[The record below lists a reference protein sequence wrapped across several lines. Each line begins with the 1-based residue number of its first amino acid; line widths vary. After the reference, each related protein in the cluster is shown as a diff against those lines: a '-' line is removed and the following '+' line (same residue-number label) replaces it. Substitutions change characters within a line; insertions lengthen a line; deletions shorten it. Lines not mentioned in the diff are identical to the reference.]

1 MTYWMWLETIGFK
14 TKGAILMNLEKERKL
29 IVEYGKKLIDSDLT
43 TGTGGNLSILNEDK
57 RQVAISPSGV
67 DYYQVKKE
75 DIVVI
80 DLDGNFVEGNN
91 RPSSELAMHLAVYNN
106 RDDIFSVIHTHSIY
120 ATSIAC
126 LNIDLPPVHYMIAV
140 AGDKV
145 PCAKYASFGT
155 EELAQNAIES
165 LGSKYKAV
173 LLANHGLL
181 SCGTDIKGAFN
192 VAEEIEYVAEVYFR
206 TKAIGEP
213 VIIDAAEMK
222 RMEKA
227 FETYGQ

>member
-1 MTYWMWLETIGFK
+1 MK
-14 TKGAILMNLEKERKL
+14 LEKERKL
-29 IVEYGKKLIDSDLT
+29 IVEYGKKLIDSNLT
-43 TGTGGNLSILNEDK
+43 TGTGGNLSILNKDK
-57 RQVAISPSGV
+57 KLVAISPSGV

-80 DLDGNFVEGNN
+80 DLDGNIVEGNN
-91 RPSSELAMHLAVYNN
+91 KPSSEQAMHLAVYNN

-126 LNIDLPPVHYMIAV
+126 LNMDLPPVHYMIAV

-145 PCAKYASFGT
+145 PCARYASFGT
-155 EELAQNAIES
+155 EELAQNAVES

-181 SCGTDIKGAFN
+181 SCGLDIKGAFN
-192 VAEEIEYVAEVYFR
+192 VAEEVEYVAEVYFR

>member
-1 MTYWMWLETIGFK
+1 MK
-14 TKGAILMNLEKERKL
+14 LEKEREL

-43 TGTGGNLSILNEDK
+43 TGTGGNLSILNKDK
-57 RQVAISPSGV
+57 KLVAISPSGV
-67 DYYQVKKE
+67 DYYKVKKE

-80 DLDGNFVEGNN
+80 DLEGNIVEGKNK
-91 RPSSELAMHLAVYNN
+91 PSSELAMHLAVYNN
-106 RDDIFSVIHTHSIY
+106 REDIFSVIHTHSIY

-145 PCAKYASFGT
+145 PCAEYASLGT
-155 EELAQNAIES
+155 EELAQNAVES

-181 SCGTDIKGAFN
+181 SCGLDIKGAFN
-192 VAEEIEYVAEVYFR
+192 VAEEVEYVAEVYFR
-206 TKAIGEP
+206 TKAIGDP
-213 VIIDAAEMK
+213 VIIDSAEMK
-222 RMEKA
+222 KMEKA
-227 FETYGQ
+227 FKTYGQ

>member
-1 MTYWMWLETIGFK
+1 MWLETIGFK

>member
-1 MTYWMWLETIGFK
+1 MK
-14 TKGAILMNLEKERKL
+14 LEKEREL
-29 IVEYGKKLIDSDLT
+29 IVEYGKKLIDSELT
-43 TGTGGNLSILNEDK
+43 TGTGGNLSILNKDK
-57 RQVAISPSGV
+57 KLVAISPSGV
-67 DYYQVKKE
+67 DYYQVKKK
-75 DIVVI
+75 DIAVI
-80 DLDGNFVEGNN
+80 DLDGNIIEGKNK
-91 RPSSELAMHLAVYNN
+91 PSSELAMHLAVYNN
-106 RDDIFSVIHTHSIY
+106 RKDILSVIHTHSIF

-126 LNIDLPPVHYMIAV
+126 LNIELPAVHYMIAV

-155 EELAQNAIES
+155 EELAQNAVES

-181 SCGTDIKGAFN
+181 SCGLDIKGAFN
-192 VAEEIEYVAEVYFR
+192 VAEEVEYVAEVYFR
-206 TKAIGEP
+206 TKSIGEP
-213 VIIDAAEMK
+213 VIIPPAEMK

>member
-1 MTYWMWLETIGFK
+1 MWLETIGFK
-14 TKGAILMNLEKERKL
+14 TKGAILMKLEKERKL

>member
-1 MTYWMWLETIGFK
+1 MK
-14 TKGAILMNLEKERKL
+14 LEKERKL

-43 TGTGGNLSILNEDK
+43 TGTGGNLSILNKDK
-57 RQVAISPSGV
+57 GLVAISPSGV
-67 DYYQVKKE
+67 DYYKIKKE
-75 DIVVI
+75 DIVII
-80 DLDGNFVEGNN
+80 DLDGNIIEGKHK
-91 RPSSELAMHLAVYNN
+91 PSSELAMHLIVYNN
-106 RDDIFSVIHTHSIY
+106 RQDILSVIHTHSIY

-126 LNIDLPPVHYMIAV
+126 LNIELPAVHYMIAV
-140 AGDKV
+140 AGNKV

-155 EELAQNAIES
+155 DELAKNAVET

-181 SCGTDIKGAFN
+181 SCGIDIKGAFN

-213 VIIDAAEMK
+213 VIINSAEMTK
-222 RMEKA
+222 MDKA

>member
-1 MTYWMWLETIGFK
+1 MK
-14 TKGAILMNLEKERKL
+14 LEKERKL

-43 TGTGGNLSILNEDK
+43 TGTGGNLSILNKDK
-57 RQVAISPSGV
+57 NLVAISPSGV
-67 DYYQVKKE
+67 DYYQLKKE

-80 DLDGNFVEGNN
+80 DLNGNSVEGKNK
-91 RPSSELAMHLAVYNN
+91 PSSELAMHLAVYKN
-106 RDDIFSVIHTHSIY
+106 RKDMFSVVHTHSIF

-126 LNIDLPPVHYMIAV
+126 LNIDLPAVHYMIAV

-155 EELAQNAIES
+155 EELAQNAVKS

-173 LLANHGLL
+173 LLANHGVL
-181 SCGTDIKGAFN
+181 SCGIDIKNAFN
-192 VAEEIEYVAEVYFR
+192 IAEEIEYVAEVYFR
-206 TKAIGEP
+206 TKAIGDP
-213 VIIDAAEMK
+213 VIIDAAEME
-222 RMEKA
+222 RMDKA